1 MPGRLLGNDSAV
13 PLLSDNPLWEA
24 FGERALTLSAHG
36 AADFGECLTTVERI
50 GSGDADDWHR
60 EWTATAER
68 IEAIAEASASKGH
81 RVSARDAFFRACTYY
96 RTSYFPLFGRPVDPR
111 LVRDFARSSACFER
125 AAALAPYHVEL
136 LEIPFEEGALPAI
149 MAKPDAS
156 SEPRPTIVQ
165 TNGYDSNVHEMFFSH
180 GPAAIARGYN
190 VLCFD
195 GPGQGRPLIRDGIP
209 MRPNWETVIQPVVD
223 FALERPDVD
232 ADRVVLVGWSFGGF
246 LAPRAAAFEHRLA
259 ALVADPGQW
268 DLREALPAD
277 LDAFVEFVS
286 GSDAPPDLRWRF
298 QQRARWVHAVDTV
311 GEAVDQLATYELSPV
326 AGQIR
331 CPTLLTMA
339 EGDPTS
345 ATAPKLFDALRCPKE
360 LVRFTAAE
368 GAGGHCE
375 ALARSLYHQRVFDW
389 LDEIL
394 RP

>member
-1 MPGRLLGNDSAV
+1 MPGLLRDHPRSM
-13 PLLSDNPLWEA
+13 PLLSNNPLWDA
-24 FGERALTLSAHG
+24 FGGRALTLSAYG
-36 AADFGECLTTVERI
+36 AADFGECVTTVERV
-50 GSGDADDWHR
+50 GEGGADDWYR

-68 IEAIAEASASKGH
+68 VEAIGETSASKGH
-81 RVSARDAFFRACTYY
+81 AVSARDAFFRACTYY

-111 LVRDFARSSACFER
+111 LARAFARSSACFER
-125 AAALAPYHVEL
+125 AAALAPYPIEPV
-136 LEIPFEEGALPAI
+136 EIPFEGHALPAVL
-149 MAKPDAS
+149 AKPDES
-156 SEPRPTIVQ
+156 DEPRPTLVQ

-209 MRPNWETVIQPVVD
+209 MRPNWETVIEPVVD

-232 ADRVVLVGWSFGGF
+232 AHRVVLVGWSFGGF

-286 GSDAPPDLRWRF
+286 GADAPPELRWRF
-298 QQRARWVHAVDTV
+298 LQRAPWVHGVDTV
-311 GEAVDQLATYELSPV
+311 GEALDELATYELSPV
-326 AGQIR
+326 AAEIR
-331 CPTLLTMA
+331 CPTLLTTA

-345 ATAPKLFDALRCPKE
+345 AAATKLFDALRCPKE
-360 LVRFTAAE
+360 LARFTAAE

-389 LDEIL
+389 LDEIV